1 MERQSMFMAGRLNIV
16 KMAIFPTSIF
26 KFNSISIKI
35 SAGLSAE
42 IDKLIQ
48 SLNSYRNESDSEY
61 LKYSWKRRKTWEF
74 HTCQFKNLLQNCNN
88 QETAVLS

>member
-1 MERQSMFMAGRLNIV
+1 MARHFMFMSGRLNIV

-35 SAGLSAE
+35 SADLSAE

-48 SLNSYRNESDSEY
+48 S
-61 LKYSWKRRKTWEF
+61 
-74 HTCQFKNLLQNCNN
+74 
-88 QETAVLS
+88 